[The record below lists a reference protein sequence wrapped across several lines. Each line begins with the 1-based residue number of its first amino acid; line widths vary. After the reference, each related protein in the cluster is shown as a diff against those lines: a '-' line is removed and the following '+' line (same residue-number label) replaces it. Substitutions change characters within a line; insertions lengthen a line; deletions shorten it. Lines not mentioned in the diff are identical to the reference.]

1 MLPSASSL
9 AVAMLSL
16 ALLKHCKVL
25 SGALTLLRLAVG
37 AGAELQCVP
46 GRLFV
51 RLRT

>member
-37 AGAELQCVP
+37 AGAELQCQGSCLSV
-46 GRLFV
+46 
-51 RLRT
+51 